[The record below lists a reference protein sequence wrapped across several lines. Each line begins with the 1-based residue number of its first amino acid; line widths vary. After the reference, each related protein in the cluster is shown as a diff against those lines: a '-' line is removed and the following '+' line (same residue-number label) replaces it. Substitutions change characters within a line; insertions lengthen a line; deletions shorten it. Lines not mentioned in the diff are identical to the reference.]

1 MGLLQNLVELSND
14 PSCFFR
20 EKQVSAWVIQYIF
33 FICSKVFFEK
43 YTLPTTTEELRSI
56 ADCVKAA
63 PWIYPGAWGFGRHFS
78 RWCHFAFTIQDLS
91 CRHKRRQRV
100 WLWMHESNHRHRQQ
114 TAKKRSRLDSGEPRL
129 PVFLCLL
136 VWGTCCKSSVILK
149 LLCFDLQ
156 KGRFR
161 QLPLG

>member
-33 FICSKVFFEK
+33 SICSKVLFEK

-100 WLWMHESNHRHRQQ
+100 WLWMYESNHRHRQQ
-114 TAKKRSRLDSGEPRL
+114 TAKNDQGSTTACHGVLKRSRESRDFPFFFAYLFEVLAANPQWS
-129 PVFLCLL
+129 
-136 VWGTCCKSSVILK
+136 
-149 LLCFDLQ
+149 
-156 KGRFR
+156 
-161 QLPLG
+161 